1 MVKSADDNLY
11 PEIQNKNQDQEN
23 YHYRNVPNCSELWGF
38 FPPSVLQ
45 VPQMMQCAQPHNI
58 K

>member
-11 PEIQNKNQDQEN
+11 PEIQNKNQDWKITIIEMYQT
-23 YHYRNVPNCSELWGF
+23 VVSCGVFS
-38 FPPSVLQ
+38 PPSVLQ